1 MNKNY
6 GGGPMLWYAGI
17 YRIPEPFARVL
28 PRKL

>member
-1 MNKNY
+1 MNKNCD
-6 GGGPMLWYAGI
+6 GGPMLRYAEI